1 MQCNLY
7 PCTLIVKENIY
18 KKPIDLYLYEYLYA
32 LCLNL
37 LRVMS
42 GNVDG
47 SVWGQI
53 LIADPK
59 YKKEV
64 NNLYRELMQDAL
76 KFVDELKLQDE

>member
-1 MQCNLY
+1 
-7 PCTLIVKENIY
+7 
-18 KKPIDLYLYEYLYA
+18 
-32 LCLNL
+32 
-37 LRVMS
+37 MS

-76 KFVDELKLQDE
+76 KFQDELKLQDELKKVE